1 MKAITKAQPK
11 YDEEELEILQALDA
25 GKLKPVVDSKNQ
37 HGFDVAVGLE
47 R

>member
-11 YDEEELEILQALDA
+11 YDEEELEILQALET
-25 GKLKPVVDSKNQ
+25 GKLKPVIDPKNQ